1 MGKISSVISGFFK
14 GSKGITDAGA
24 DASRAVKGSATS
36 INGNTLSHNLA
47 KYSLLPA
54 ATGVGAG
61 VGVAGFV
68 NLASAGI
75 QNAFG
80 LDFGND
86 DNTAKDAS
94 GRDDNKSLY
103 DTITNNVEKL
113 SGWVI
118 FLGIALA
125 GVLIYSLFK
134 DGQKKG
140 GKKK

>member
-1 MGKISSVISGFFK
+1 MGKLDSIISGFFK

-68 NLASAGI
+68 NIASAGI

-86 DNTAKDAS
+86 DNTAKDAT
-94 GRDDNKSLY
+94 GRDDNPTLY
-103 DTITNNVEKL
+103 KTVTQFLEKTT
-113 SGWVI
+113 GWMVL
-118 FLGIALA
+118 LGIALA
-125 GVLIYSLFK
+125 GVLIYNLFK

>member
-1 MGKISSVISGFFK
+1 MVNLSGFFK
-14 GSKGITDAGA
+14 GAKGITDAGT
-24 DASRAVKGSATS
+24 DMSRALKGSATS
-36 INGNTLSHNLA
+36 INGNTLKTNLA

-68 NLASAGI
+68 NIASAGI

-86 DNTAKDAS
+86 DNNPDAS
-94 GRDDNKSLY
+94 GGEDNNPIY
-103 DTITNNVEKL
+103 TTIKKNVEKL
-113 SGWVI
+113 SGWVV

-134 DGQKKG
+134 DGKKSG